1 MMRRILLLTIA
12 ILSCFLSGV
21 RSQEIGDWRQNRS
34 RSITMNDGLP
44 SNAVRNIVQDKY
56 GFIWLGT
63 DNGLCRYDGT
73 AIQTYRISQ
82 LGVNQY
88 VSALQATED
97 AIYVGTEKGVFCL
110 SYTTQ
115 QFSRLPMDIHSVV
128 THLSIDKEGNL
139 WVSTME
145 NGVWRYSLKTKQ
157 ARQYRLDADYNGAAE
172 VFIDNANQIWTIT
185 NWGGPA
191 IQRLNRL
198 HDKFEPINTKYE
210 HNTGGLRMLQTHDGR
225 IWVGTWEDGLLLM
238 HDDGRLEQV
247 LKPSLTQAGHH
258 IHTLYERDENCI
270 CIGCDDGVICFNPKT
285 REWKRLFDADR
296 VGSFVATKEP
306 TLQSDRFV
314 YAITADTEG
323 GLWVGTFYGG
333 VHYLSPVG
341 KRFEAFTIENGLR
354 GNVISRLC
362 EDKDGRIWIASD
374 DGGLMCYCP
383 KQRQFVDYPHQDVLA
398 HQNAHALSF
407 SGDELW
413 VGTYTNGVMVLNI
426 ETGTMRQYLPSQ
438 NPHSL
443 DNTSCY
449 ALYTDMRGWT
459 WVGTMDG
466 LNFYNRTENYFE
478 RIGKTDAMII
488 DIDEDRNGYLWL
500 STQGGGLWRCGIKD
514 RRLKAYRHDDK
525 DQYSLPNDQVNCTLV
540 DERGRLWIGTLG
552 GLCRYDA
559 SHDRFEPVPL
569 EVPSHNIMDI
579 IEDNGALWLST
590 ERGIVRY
597 EPGVDDTKAGDK
609 TLSRPQ
615 SQRFTLHDGLV
626 SEQFQPNAGLKAS
639 DGRIYF
645 GSTSG
650 FNAFYPY
657 EIKANSVMPPVY
669 ITSLSIM
676 NREELTAEG
685 LPLDLSQ
692 TKEIIIGYGDNR
704 MVSFSFASLS
714 YCSPEKN
721 LYAYMLE
728 GFDRDWNYVGNQNR
742 ATYTNIPAGTYT
754 FRVKATNNDGIWS
767 SNEATLRIVIPPPFW
782 WSWWAKTMYLLLVGA
797 AIWYYVRFRL
807 KRAERQ
813 HQLEIERLNAEKEKE
828 VREARLN
835 FFTMIAHE
843 IRTPVS
849 LIIGPLEKLKNL
861 EFKTENGE
869 VRTENGEVRTE
880 RYDYSQGF
888 KEGVQGNH
896 TSQFS
901 VLNSQLKI
909 IDRNAHRLLELVN
922 QLLDFRKVEQQS
934 LVVHFAPQNIHELL
948 ESVSERFAPTFE
960 QGGKRFTVT
969 YPDEHFTAIIDKEAI
984 TKVISNLL
992 TNANKYTNDDVR
1004 LSCHVAP
1011 DGEHFSITVSDN
1023 GVGIREEDRQRIFE
1037 PFFQAEGNKPGT
1049 GIGLNIVKNIVDQ
1062 HHGTISVESEVGRGS
1077 TFTVVLPVNQKME
1090 SDNSLECRTE
1100 SLEFPTGLQTGSEQ
1114 GSDPSTDSR
1123 ADSRAVANSTLST
1136 LNSQLPS
1143 PLSPL
1148 LIVDDSEDMVTF
1160 LSDNFREHYEV
1171 ITARDGIEALDMLQK
1186 HEVSIIIS
1194 DWMMPR
1200 MDGAELCRRVR
1211 SNPLTSHIPFV
1222 MLTAKTDDDS
1232 KVEGMDVGADTYIE
1246 KPFSMQYLEACIRNM
1261 LQIRRRLMER
1271 FSTQPLEPVTEIA
1284 QNPTDNEFLL
1294 RMNKLIE
1301 DNFSNSE
1308 LNVGFLAEQLN
1319 ISRSGLFAKIKTLA
1333 DVTPNEM
1340 IQIVRLKKAAQLL
1353 KEGQHQINEI
1363 CYMVGFSS
1371 PSYFSKC
1378 FQKQFGITP
1387 GAFCNSGG
1395 DGE

>member
-1 MMRRILLLTIA
+1 MMLLPLWA
-12 ILSCFLSGV
+12 KEDY
-21 RSQEIGDWRQNRS
+21 RYRN
-34 RSITMNDGLP
+34 ITMNDGLAA
-44 SNAVRNIVQDKY
+44 NAVRNIVQDQY
-56 GFIWLGT
+56 GFIWFGT

-73 AIQTYRISQ
+73 RVQPYRISQ

-88 VSALQATED
+88 VSALQTTED

-110 SYTTQ
+110 SNSTK
-115 QFSRLPMDIHSVV
+115 QFLRLSMDIQSVV
-128 THLSIDKEGNL
+128 THLSVDKGGNL

-145 NGVWRYSLKTKQ
+145 DGVWRYGLKTGQ
-157 ARQYRLDADYNGAAE
+157 ARQYQLGADYNGAAE

-198 HDKFEPINTKYE
+198 HDKFEPVNINYTG
-210 HNTGGLRMLQTHDGR
+210 NAGGLRMLQTRDGR

-247 LKPSLTQAGHH
+247 LSPRLTQAGNH
-258 IHTLYERDENCI
+258 IHTLYERDADCI

-285 REWKRLFDADR
+285 REWNRF
-296 VGSFVATKEP
+296 FEE
-306 TLQSDRFV
+306 LQVPQQKQNDRFV
-314 YAITADTEG
+314 YAVTADTEG

-333 VHYLSPVG
+333 VHYFSPVG

-354 GNVISRLC
+354 GNVISRFC
-362 EDKDGRIWIASD
+362 EDKHGRIWIASD

-383 KQRQFVDYPHQDVLA
+383 KERQFVGYPHQDVLA
-398 HQNAHALSF
+398 QQNAHALSF

-413 VGTYTNGVMVLNI
+413 VGTYTNGVLVLNI

-438 NPHSL
+438 DPHSL

-540 DERGRLWIGTLG
+540 DERGQLWIGTLG

-559 SHDRFEPVPL
+559 RHDRFEPVAL
-569 EVPSHNIMDI
+569 EVPSHNIMNI

-597 EPGVDDTKAGDK
+597 EPGADDTKAGDEA
-609 TLSRPQ
+609 LSRPQ

-685 LPLDLSQ
+685 LPLDLSL

-721 LYAYMLE
+721 QYAYMLE

-754 FRVKATNNDGIWS
+754 FRVRATNNDGIWS
-767 SNEATLRIVIPPPFW
+767 TNEATLKIVVHPPFW
-782 WSWWAKTMYLLLVGA
+782 WSWYAKFFYLLLIGA
-797 AIWYYVRFRL
+797 AIWWYVHYRL
-807 KRAERQ
+807 KRAEHQ
-813 HQLEIERLNAEKEKE
+813 HQLELQKLNEEKEKE

-849 LIIGPLEKLKNL
+849 LIIGPLEKIMK
-861 EFKTENGE
+861 
-869 VRTENGEVRTE
+869 R
-880 RYDYSQGF
+880 
-888 KEGVQGNH
+888 GNA
-896 TSQFS
+896 SDDMK
-901 VLNSQLKI
+901 V

-934 LVVHFAPQNIHELL
+934 LALHFAPQNVRELI
-948 ESVSERFAPTFE
+948 ESVSTRFAPTFE
-960 QGGKRFTVT
+960 QSGKRFTVD
-969 YPDEHFTAIIDKEAI
+969 YPDAHFTAIIDREAI
-984 TKVISNLL
+984 TKVVSNLL
-992 TNANKYTNDDVR
+992 TNANKYTKDDVR
-1004 LSCHVAP
+1004 LSCQADP
-1011 DGEHFSITVSDN
+1011 DGDHFRIEVADN

-1062 HHGTISVESEVGRGS
+1062 HQGTITVDSEVGKGS
-1077 TFTVVLPVNQKME
+1077 TFTIVLPVTMPPKFLAE
-1090 SDNSLECRTE
+1090 PSGKAERGGDR
-1100 SLEFPTGLQTGSEQ
+1100 GLNEQ
-1114 GSDPSTDSR
+1114 NANISSMPIIKNLKSPSSDPQPP
-1123 ADSRAVANSTLST
+1123 NLGG
-1136 LNSQLPS
+1136 S
-1143 PLSPL
+1143 PKL
-1148 LIVDDSEDMVTF
+1148 LIVDDSEDMVSF
-1160 LSDNFREHYEV
+1160 LYDSFKDKYDV
-1171 ITARDGIEALDMLQK
+1171 ITAGDGIEALDLLSK

-1200 MDGAELCRRVR
+1200 MDGAEFCRRVR
-1211 SNPLTSHIPFV
+1211 QNPLTSHIPFV

-1246 KPFSMQYLEACIRNM
+1246 KPFSLQYLEACIRNI
-1261 LQIRRRLMER
+1261 LQMRRRLIEK

-1284 QNPTDNEFLL
+1284 QNPTDNEFLV
-1294 RMNKLIE
+1294 RMNKIIE
-1301 DNFSNSE
+1301 ENFSNSE
-1308 LNVGFLAEQLN
+1308 LNVNFLAEQLN

-1333 DVTPNEM
+1333 DITPNEM
-1340 IQIVRLKKAAQLL
+1340 ILLVRLKRAAQLL
-1353 KEGQHQINEI
+1353 RESDRTVSEI
-1363 CYMVGFSS
+1363 SYMVGFSN
-1371 PSYFSKC
+1371 PSYFTKC
-1378 FQKQFGITP
+1378 FFKQFGIRPLDMRNGRSSETE
-1387 GAFCNSGG
+1387 AS
-1395 DGE
+1395 